1 MYCRNKFN
9 YTYLVITILFLEICS
24 NDELPEVELI
34 SLLEET
40 IPQYK
45 LRADTLTQ
53 FTGINEIIYFCLYI
67 LLYIN

>member
-1 MYCRNKFN
+1 MN
-9 YTYLVITILFLEICS
+9 YQNILILLLYSRYNNIKLCFFFFLEIC
-24 NDELPEVELI
+24 NKEELPEVELI

-53 FTGINEIIYFCLYI
+53 FTGKN
-67 LLYIN
+67 

>member
-1 MYCRNKFN
+1 MY
-9 YTYLVITILFLEICS
+9 VEICS

-53 FTGINEIIYFCLYI
+53 FTGKIKWIKLLTMFIDKLYI
-67 LLYIN
+67 MKI

>member
-1 MYCRNKFN
+1 MF
-9 YTYLVITILFLEICS
+9 FLEICS

-53 FTGINEIIYFCLYI
+53 FTGKNNKI
-67 LLYIN
+67 LSRILCT

>member
-1 MYCRNKFN
+1 MYYNNVDNF
-9 YTYLVITILFLEICS
+9 VLEICN

-53 FTGINEIIYFCLYI
+53 FTGKNSIFHNTYFYSHI
-67 LLYIN
+67 

>member
-1 MYCRNKFN
+1 M
-9 YTYLVITILFLEICS
+9 FLEIC
-24 NDELPEVELI
+24 NNENLPEVELI

-53 FTGINEIIYFCLYI
+53 FTGKGLPIKYF
-67 LLYIN
+67 LLANNIFMA

>member
-1 MYCRNKFN
+1 MYNIQNYFVPYIVENKSN
-9 YTYLVITILFLEICS
+9 YLYNIFLVLTSLFLEICS

-53 FTGINEIIYFCLYI
+53 FTGN
-67 LLYIN
+67 N

>member
-1 MYCRNKFN
+1 MRYFDVSIYSNDHF
-9 YTYLVITILFLEICS
+9 VLEICN

-53 FTGINEIIYFCLYI
+53 FTGNNCLFYI
-67 LLYIN
+67 K

>member
-1 MYCRNKFN
+1 MIN
-9 YTYLVITILFLEICS
+9 LFLEICS

-53 FTGINEIIYFCLYI
+53 FTGNIIINSFDSFYTFI
-67 LLYIN
+67 LIFFSPLMHMYVHK